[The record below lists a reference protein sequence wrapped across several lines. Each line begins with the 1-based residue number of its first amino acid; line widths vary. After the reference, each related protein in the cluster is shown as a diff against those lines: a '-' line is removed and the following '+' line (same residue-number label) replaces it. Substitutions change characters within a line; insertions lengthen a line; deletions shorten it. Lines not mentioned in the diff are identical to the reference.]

1 MAFIFKPFTPV
12 PMLKKLEYMGCEY
25 YLKKTEGITYIGYGG
40 NVYAHSTNPAFN
52 KGLFLFGM
60 VKKDFENW
68 ISKNPSPKFE
78 ESYRPVFENRSP
90 LVKRDEKEYSYDIN
104 HAYWRV
110 SFLSGYISENTYK
123 HGLALKAKDEQMK
136 QLYCMA
142 MSVQGQEK
150 KLVSFKGDKLTGKH
164 LSLRKNQKMKDMYTD
179 VRNKTY
185 KIMDD
190 LAYQLKGDFISYNI
204 DCITFYKEKN
214 CKIVEDYLTSKKL
227 TFKTK

>member
-1 MAFIFKPFTPV
+1 M
-12 PMLKKLEYMGCEY
+12 
-25 YLKKTEGITYIGYGG
+25 
-40 NVYAHSTNPAFN
+40 
-52 KGLFLFGM
+52 
-60 VKKDFENW
+60 
-68 ISKNPSPKFE
+68 FE

-90 LVKRDEKEYSYDIN
+90 LVKRNEKEYSYDIN

-110 SFLSGYISENTYK
+110 SFLSDYISENTYR

-150 KLVSFKGDKLTGKH
+150 KLNSFVGDKSTGKH

-185 KIMDD
+185 KIMDE

-204 DCITFYKEKN
+204 DCITFYNK
-214 CKIVEDYLTSKKL
+214 KIVKL
-227 TFKTK
+227 